1 MDFALSTCWF
11 GAKTVPGEEIVDK
24 ALALGFDGLELG
36 YGLHRESV
44 PGIFSR
50 MKAGDIAVESVH
62 SYSPVP
68 EGVEHGHPELYHLAD
83 ADEEARKLAVSKMLE
98 TLEFAETF
106 GAKTV
111 VVHAGRVF
119 EISRAW
125 LWIHERIAE
134 EKDSGWFYRRRYKKM
149 VAEREK
155 QIGGYL
161 DRLRKSLDEL
171 LPKFEKAG
179 IRIALENLP
188 SWDAF
193 PQPDENEQL
202 LREYAASPSFACW
215 HDMGHG
221 QVMENA
227 GFENHVAT
235 ARRFLPHIAGIH
247 IHDVIGPATDHQ
259 APGTG
264 GIDYAPFAFFAK
276 PSIHRVF
283 EPASNVLAEDL
294 QKGLQMLR
302 KVWKIDSGHKLSGR
316 GGE

>member
-11 GAKTVPGEEIVDK
+11 GARVAPGEEIVDK

-36 YGLHRESV
+36 YGLHSESV
-44 PGIFSR
+44 PGISAR
-50 MKAGDIAVESVH
+50 VKTGDITVESVH
-62 SYSPVP
+62 SYSPIP
-68 EGVEHGHPELYHLAD
+68 EGEAHGHPELYHLAD
-83 ADEEARKLAVSKMLE
+83 ADEDARKLAVVKMKE
-98 TLEFAETF
+98 TLEFARSF
-106 GAKTV
+106 GAKTI

-119 EISRAW
+119 EISRTW

-134 EKDSGWFYRRRYKKM
+134 EKNTGWLYNWRYKRM
-149 VAEREK
+149 VAERGK

-171 LPKFEKAG
+171 LPVFEKAK
-179 IRIALENLP
+179 IRMALENLP

-202 LREYAASPSFACW
+202 LREYASSSSFACW

-227 GFENHVAT
+227 GFENHLAT
-235 ARRFLPHIAGIH
+235 ARRFLSHIAGIH

-276 PSIHRVF
+276 PEIHRVF
-283 EPASNVLAEDL
+283 EPNPGVLAEDL
-294 QKGLQMLR
+294 QKGLKMLR
-302 KVWKIDSGHKLSGR
+302 KVWKINPGHEKA
-316 GGE
+316 GE